1 MLIDTAA
8 LLIIFAHN
16 CDKALDL
23 HGYHEGVGYYGG
35 GDELEKVH
43 IILASNT
50 VIEPRAVVIKSL
62 DTLVT
67 GAAVLSVLLNLQL
80 ANLTEILTIL
90 ILNKRQPLL
99 HQILLN
105 LYHIVLGIH
114 LGGPYAEI
122 DKEKESH

>member
-8 LLIIFAHN
+8 LLVIFAHN

-35 GDELEKVH
+35 EDELEKVH

-62 DTLVT
+62 YALVAC
-67 GAAVLSVLLNLQL
+67 AAVLSVLFDLQL
-80 ANLTEILTIL
+80 ANLTEILTII

-99 HQILLN
+99 NQILLN
-105 LYHIVLGIH
+105 LYYIVLSIH
-114 LGGPYAEI
+114 LRGPYAEI
-122 DKEKESH
+122 N